1 MIWWQV
7 IIVSV
12 YGLFWLITLFFFL
25 TALFSMQSK
34 EKQRTGY
41 PKAVLGLIL
50 SAVCALFWP
59 ILLVWVI
66 IDVLA
71 NSGECEQCLHQKD

>member
-1 MIWWQV
+1 MTWWQV
-7 IIVSV
+7 ILASV
-12 YGLFWLITLFFFL
+12 YGLVWLVTLFFFL
-25 TALFSMQSK
+25 AALFGMQSK

-50 SAVCALFWP
+50 SAVSALFWP
-59 ILLVWVI
+59 ILVVWVI

-71 NSGECEQCLHQKD
+71 KAGEPNE